1 MKSNIVW
8 NGKALAVEKRLR
20 LEQINQ
26 LRSQFQDVAPPPPRQ
41 SLILLEKVMIGVIAA
56 TFASAAAYF
65 TLPKVRED
73 VDRIMSNN
81 PVMKVI
87 KFEARTY

>member
-41 SLILLEKVMIGVIAA
+41 PLSLLEKVMIGVIAA
-56 TFASAAAYF
+56 TFAAAAAYF